1 MSFIIVLTV
10 NLLFS
15 QNVANKAQL
24 IADNHGLFE
33 SNLNENWFKEK
44 RKKSKRDNRQRKRE
58 TRIIWYLTDELEL
71 SADQAE
77 KFFPHFRAHREEIQK
92 IRIQIQHIGGEKIDK
107 FDQEALDKLTFDE
120 ISEMIDKYHGLRK
133 KIIDIEADF
142 MFKMKNVLTPK
153 QIALFLTFKER
164 MMNNMVSELEH
175 KKSKRDKKRG
185 RGRKKRIF

>member
-1 MSFIIVLTV
+1 MRFIIVLTV

-15 QNVANKAQL
+15 QNVANKNQL

-33 SNLNENWFKEK
+33 SNLNENWFKK
-44 RKKSKRDNRQRKRE
+44 NRKKSKRDNRQRKRE

-71 SADQAE
+71 SAEQAE
-77 KFFPHFRAHREEIQK
+77 KFFPEFRAHREDIQK
-92 IRIQIQHIGGEKIDK
+92 IRIQIQNIGVKQIEKS
-107 FDQEALDKLTFDE
+107 DQKDLDKLTFDE

-133 KIIDIEADF
+133 KIIDIEAEF

-153 QIALFLTFKER
+153 QIALFVTFKER

-185 RGRKKRIF
+185 RSKKKRIF

>member
-1 MSFIIVLTV
+1 MRFIIVLTV

-15 QNVANKAQL
+15 QNVANKNQL

-92 IRIQIQHIGGEKIDK
+92 IRIQIHDIGGEQIDK
-107 FDQEALDKLTFDE
+107 FDQKDLDKLTFDE

-142 MFKMKNVLTPK
+142 MFEMKNVLTPK
-153 QIALFLTFKER
+153 QIALLVIFKER
-164 MMNNMVSELEH
+164 IMNNMVSELEH

-185 RGRKKRIF
+185 RNRKKRIF

>member
-1 MSFIIVLTV
+1 MRLIIIFIV

-15 QNVANKAQL
+15 QNIANKNQL
-24 IADNHGLFE
+24 IADNHGFE

-44 RKKSKRDNRQRKRE
+44 RKNSNRDDRQRKRE

-77 KFFPHFRAHREEIQK
+77 KFFPEFRAHREDIQK
-92 IRIQIQHIGGEKIDK
+92 IRIQIQNIGVKQIEKS
-107 FDQEALDKLTFDE
+107 DQKDLDKLTSDE

-133 KIIDIEADF
+133 KIIDIEAEF
-142 MFKMKNVLTPK
+142 MSKMKNVLTPK
-153 QIALFLTFKER
+153 QIALFVTFKER

-185 RGRKKRIF
+185 RSRKKRIF